1 MPGAGC
7 PILPRLCGRVGYRAK
22 LDRTPV
28 LNRVPTPGNLSFS
41 AIAEGNLFL
50 SRDHHSRKEWLLS
63 LCSAF
68 VFPSRRT
75 IPRVP
80 LSEDWG
86 SKSRPHLP
94 SPRKGTRSHVP
105 RPHTPLNPSMTQGL
119 VDHRYVEHGIQL
131 NLPPLFRYPC
141 QELAFVLWKFAL
153 PKVPRHE
160 RAIRKRLGAERP
172 RCAASCLLPAQSNVD
187 DRTCFA
193 SLRPTNHCS
202 FSSKIANIKTG
213 AVMGITNTYKTRKG
227 SSRDS
232 VFSDQQ
238 IHNVAKE
245 DAASIAQWTLTI
257 AKERGVRVRPR
268 PNEQFIQSVS
278 RLSDGVVDLDPV
290 EQLLVELG
298 RAGVISAFQRG
309 LLQVRY
315 LR

>member
-1 MPGAGC
+1 
-7 PILPRLCGRVGYRAK
+7 
-22 LDRTPV
+22 
-28 LNRVPTPGNLSFS
+28 
-41 AIAEGNLFL
+41 
-50 SRDHHSRKEWLLS
+50 
-63 LCSAF
+63 
-68 VFPSRRT
+68 
-75 IPRVP
+75 
-80 LSEDWG
+80 
-86 SKSRPHLP
+86 
-94 SPRKGTRSHVP
+94 
-105 RPHTPLNPSMTQGL
+105 
-119 VDHRYVEHGIQL
+119 
-131 NLPPLFRYPC
+131 
-141 QELAFVLWKFAL
+141 
-153 PKVPRHE
+153 
-160 RAIRKRLGAERP
+160 
-172 RCAASCLLPAQSNVD
+172 
-187 DRTCFA
+187 
-193 SLRPTNHCS
+193 
-202 FSSKIANIKTG
+202 
-213 AVMGITNTYKTRKG
+213 MGITNTYKTRKG